1 MTTKT
6 IFTTLILTAASLSAQ
21 PFPINPIQ
29 IPTGLVGPRVLRV
42 AFMGDSFAAGEGSPN
57 LTGDK
62 WNNPHPACHNSDE
75 NGRSAAARRI
85 QTALGSTTNFLGR
98 RLEFIDVACSGAT
111 INGSILGENYRGP
124 TPLTPSGP
132 GPVGPPIPSQ
142 VSQVRQWLNGNELD
156 LLVISVGGND
166 IGFGEIVAKCMTPLT
181 SCENDAAL
189 ETLIRRGKQG
199 NTEFVGLDF
208 LAGAYTTMKTRIDA
222 DLKPKAVAVI
232 GVPNP
237 VRDQDNRY
245 CHRFEDGVGILPS
258 NLLDPFAHPFVQM
271 VGISTIGTLS
281 PVEVDRGESEWLE
294 ATVINPLNA
303 KLEQIASNF
312 GASNW
317 SFVNLNYMTKLHG
330 ICSSDAWF
338 NTFKTSLATQG
349 DFNGIA
355 HPKRAGYKVYEAFTF
370 RLLARHFNVQVSAA
384 PRIDNENIHLTYSIN
399 GDTKIMPPS
408 EYNLNP
414 DRVFVGNNFSVR
426 FRSLVFP
433 SPDVT
438 TSLTLQISRKP
449 FADSTAADISNFN
462 MDISSQTLGNFAR
475 NVNVSNMADETILHA
490 RWRIVTRPFYSTSA
504 PTTTNFSGTTRVK
517 VRDGFNSARK
527 L

>member
-1 MTTKT
+1 MQTKT
-6 IFTTLILTAASLSAQ
+6 IFTTLILTAATLAAQ
-21 PFPINPIQ
+21 PLINPIDRTTLLTG
-29 IPTGLVGPRVLRV
+29 PTVLRV

-57 LTGDK
+57 LTGAK
-62 WNNPHPACHNSDE
+62 WNGPHTPCHNSDE

-85 QTALGSTTNFLGR
+85 QTALGPASIFAGR

-111 INGSILGENYRGP
+111 INGSIIGENYRGP

-132 GPVGPPIPSQ
+132 GLVGPPIPSQ
-142 VSQVRQWLNGNELD
+142 VSQVRQWLNGQELD
-156 LLVISVGGND
+156 LLIISVGGND

-181 SCENDAAL
+181 SCKDDAAL
-189 ETLIRRGKQG
+189 ETLIRRGKLG
-199 NTEFVGLDF
+199 STEFVGLDF
-208 LAGAYTTMKTRIDA
+208 LAGAYTTMKNRIDA
-222 DLKPKAVAVI
+222 DLKPKAVAII

-245 CHRFEDGVGILPS
+245 CHRYEDHVGILPS
-258 NLLDPFAHPFVQM
+258 NLLDPFNHPFVEF
-271 VGISTIGTLS
+271 VGLSTIGTLS
-281 PVEVDRGESEWLE
+281 PAEVDRGESEWIE

-303 KLEQIASNF
+303 KLEQIANNF
-312 GASNW
+312 RTSNW
-317 SFVNLNYMTKLHG
+317 SYVDIDYMTKLHG
-330 ICSSDAWF
+330 ICSDDAWF
-338 NTFKTSLATQG
+338 NTFKTSLETQG
-349 DFNGIA
+349 DFNGVV
-355 HPKRAGYKVYEAFTF
+355 HPKRTGYKVYEAFTF
-370 RLLARHFNVQVSAA
+370 RLLARHFNVRVSAA
-384 PRIDNENIHLTYSIN
+384 PRIDNENIHVTYSIN
-399 GDTKIMPPS
+399 NETKTMPPS
-408 EYNLNP
+408 EYNFNP

-475 NVNVSNMADETILHA
+475 NVSVSNMPDGTVLHA
-490 RWRIVTRPFYSTSA
+490 RWRIITRPFYDASA
-504 PTTTNFSGTTRVK
+504 PTTTNFSSTIRVK
-517 VRDGFNSARK
+517 VRDGINSARK